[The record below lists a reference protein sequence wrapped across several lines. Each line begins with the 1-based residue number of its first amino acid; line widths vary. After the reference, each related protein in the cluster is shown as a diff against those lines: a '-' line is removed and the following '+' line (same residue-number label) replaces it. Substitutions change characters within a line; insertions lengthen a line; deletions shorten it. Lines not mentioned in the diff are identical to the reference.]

1 MSRSFFLVRRVK
13 PELQLTG
20 GTTSDAQLAEWQ
32 KFAEEQ
38 DLAGFINQQ
47 HHSETH
53 SGESYSQNDSDRT
66 TKDDWE
72 KYRP

>member
-1 MSRSFFLVRRVK
+1 M
-13 PELQLTG
+13 QLTG

-47 HHSETH
+47 RRPET
-53 SGESYSQNDSDRT
+53 YSAENYLQNESDRT
-66 TKDDWE
+66 VKDDWE